1 MDDPRS
7 RPLREQD
14 VDPDP
19 LGQFRRWFDEARG
32 VDLPEAAALAT
43 ASADGRPS
51 VRMVLVKAADARGF
65 TFFSGYESR
74 KGRELAAN
82 PRGALLFY
90 WHPLGRQVRIEGT
103 VERLSDDESDTYWQT
118 RPSASRLSAAT
129 AGQSSVVPSREAL
142 EDARRRLA
150 DPERP
155 PTWGGFLLVPDEYE
169 FWQHREDRL
178 HDRLRYRVGLGRW
191 VVERLAP

>member
-1 MDDPRS
+1 VDDPRS

-19 LGQFRRWFDEARG
+19 FRQFRRWFDEARG

-51 VRMVLVKAADARGF
+51 ARMVLVKAAAARGF

-118 RPSASRLSAAT
+118 RPPASRLSAA
-129 AGQSSVVPSREAL
+129 AVGQSNVVPSREAL
-142 EDARRRLA
+142 EDARRGLA
-150 DPERP
+150 DPQRP

-169 FWQHREDRL
+169 FWQHRQDRL
-178 HDRLRYRVGLGRW
+178 HDRLRYRVDRGRW